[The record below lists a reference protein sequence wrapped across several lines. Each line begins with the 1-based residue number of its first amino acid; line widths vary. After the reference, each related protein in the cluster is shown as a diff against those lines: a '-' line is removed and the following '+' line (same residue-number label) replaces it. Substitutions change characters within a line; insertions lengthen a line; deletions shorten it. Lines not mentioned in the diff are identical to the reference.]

1 MAAVRNADAD
11 RFLAQRRPET
21 FLYLI
26 FGTDPGLVR
35 ERARQAARRAVDDPD
50 DRMALLRLDAD
61 EALREPGRL
70 SDEARA
76 IGLFGGRRAIW
87 IEVGA
92 RALLPALEPL
102 IEDPPVDCTL
112 ILEAGNLKKG
122 TPLRSLVERLPGG
135 AAVECYPDD
144 SGAIGR
150 LIDEEARAAHLTVD
164 PKARTA
170 LVDLLGADRMATRA
184 ELSKLMLYAQGD
196 RVVTLDHVEAIVAE
210 AAAPAADEA
219 IDAAFLRKP
228 ERIEQ
233 PARRAFADGMDAGYF
248 VGQALRHAAI
258 LHRVRLDIEAGRPR
272 AEATAAHGRGG
283 HFKQARR
290 LEQQVGLWSAADLSR
305 VIETLAEALPRI
317 RREHRM
323 AEMIAVRA
331 LWQTAKTGER
341 R

>member
-1 MAAVRNADAD
+1 MAAVRNSDAD

-21 FLYLI
+21 FLYLF

-35 ERARQAARRAVDDPD
+35 ERARQAARRAVDDPE

-122 TPLRSLVERLPGG
+122 TPLRALVERLPGG

-170 LVDLLGADRMATRA
+170 LIDLLGADRMATRA

-196 RVVTLDHVEAIVAE
+196 KVVTLDHVEAIVAE

-219 IDAAFLRKP
+219 IDAAFLRKTA
-228 ERIEQ
+228 EIEQ

-258 LHRVRLDIEAGRPR
+258 LHRIRLDIEAGRPR
-272 AEATAAHGRGG
+272 PEATAAHGRGV
-283 HFKQARR
+283 HFKRARR

-317 RREHRM
+317 RRDHRM

>member
-1 MAAVRNADAD
+1 MAAVRNSDAD

-21 FLYLI
+21 FLYLF

-35 ERARQAARRAVDDPD
+35 ERARQAARRAVDDPE

-144 SGAIGR
+144 SGAIGK

-170 LVDLLGADRMATRA
+170 LIDLLGADRMATRA

-196 RVVTLDHVEAIVAE
+196 KVVTLDHVEAIVAE

-219 IDAAFLRKP
+219 IDAAFLRKTA
-228 ERIEQ
+228 EIEQ

-258 LHRVRLDIEAGRPR
+258 LHRIRLDIEAGRPR
-272 AEATAAHGRGG
+272 PEATAAHGRGV
-283 HFKQARR
+283 HFKRARR

-305 VIETLAEALPRI
+305 VVETLAEALPRI

>member
-21 FLYLI
+21 FLYLF

-92 RALLPALEPL
+92 RTLLPALEPL

-122 TPLRSLVERLPGG
+122 TPLRALVERLPGG

-170 LVDLLGADRMATRA
+170 LIDLLGADRMATRA

-196 RVVTLDHVEAIVAE
+196 KVVTLDHVEAIVAE

-219 IDAAFLRKP
+219 IDAAFLRKTA
-228 ERIEQ
+228 EIEQ
-233 PARRAFADGMDAGYF
+233 PARRAFADGMDSGF
-248 VGQALRHAAI
+248 LIGQALRHAAI
-258 LHRVRLDIEAGRPR
+258 LHRIRLDIEAGRPR
-272 AEATAAHGRGG
+272 PEATAAHGRGV
-283 HFKQARR
+283 HFKRARR
-290 LEQQVGLWSAADLSR
+290 LEQQVGLWSAVDLSR

-317 RREHRM
+317 RRDHRM

>member
-1 MAAVRNADAD
+1 MAAVRNSDAD

-21 FLYLI
+21 FLYLF

-35 ERARQAARRAVDDPD
+35 ERARLAARRAVDDPE
-50 DRMALLRLDAD
+50 DRLALLRLDAD

-76 IGLFGGRRAIW
+76 IGLFGGKRAIW

-144 SGAIGR
+144 SGAIGK

-170 LVDLLGADRMATRA
+170 LIDLLGADRMATRA

-196 RVVTLDHVEAIVAE
+196 KVVTLDHVEAIVAE

-219 IDAAFLRKP
+219 IDAAFLRKTA
-228 ERIEQ
+228 EIEQ

-258 LHRVRLDIEAGRPR
+258 LHRIRLDIEAGRPR
-272 AEATAAHGRGG
+272 PEATAAHGRGV
-283 HFKQARR
+283 HFKRARR

-305 VIETLAEALPRI
+305 VVETLAEALPRI